1 MRKDL
6 QNIEGS
12 KLANLGGDRT
22 VERVIAK
29 EATERWAGIERE
41 GSEKRGEVRRRENE
55 REKMELTGSAG
66 KRPSPAGW
74 E

>member
-22 VERVIAK
+22 VERIITK
-29 EATERWAGIERE
+29 EATERWARVEEKKVGKEERR
-41 GSEKRGEVRRRENE
+41 RGE
-55 REKMELTGSAG
+55 MELTGSAG